1 MRYFIIFFLYIK
13 MGECNSIENTN
24 LTYYQK
30 NRDVIL
36 NRTKDYYESN
46 KERLRVQARDKYR
59 KLSEEEK
66 IKKENIEKI
75 DIAIC
80 LKKKKK
86 D

>member
-1 MRYFIIFFLYIK
+1 M
-13 MGECNSIENTN
+13 
-24 LTYYQK
+24 
-30 NRDVIL
+30 IL
-36 NRTKDYYESN
+36 NRTKDCYESN

>member
-1 MRYFIIFFLYIK
+1 

-66 IKKENIEKI
+66 IKKENIENI